1 MKTMNAS
8 VVTPDG
14 KVFDGDVEMVS
25 VKTTDGGLGIL
36 PNHIPLVTPL
46 TIGAVRIKK
55 DSQIQLV
62 AITGGLM
69 EVRGDQVSILAES
82 AELPSD
88 IDVARARAAKERA
101 ERRLQQAK
109 QDETDFKRAE
119 LALKRA
125 INRLNVAERK

>member
-1 MKTMNAS
+1 MKTMNVS

-25 VKTTDGGLGIL
+25 VKTINGGLGIL

-55 DSQIQLV
+55 GSDITLV
-62 AITGGLM
+62 AVTGGIM
-69 EVRGDQVSILAES
+69 EVRGDKVSILAES

-88 IDVARARAAKERA
+88 IDISRARAAKERA
-101 ERRLQQAK
+101 ERRMEQAK
-109 QDETDFKRAE
+109 QDDIDFKRAE
-119 LALKRA
+119 MALKRA
-125 INRLNVAERK
+125 INRLQVAERK